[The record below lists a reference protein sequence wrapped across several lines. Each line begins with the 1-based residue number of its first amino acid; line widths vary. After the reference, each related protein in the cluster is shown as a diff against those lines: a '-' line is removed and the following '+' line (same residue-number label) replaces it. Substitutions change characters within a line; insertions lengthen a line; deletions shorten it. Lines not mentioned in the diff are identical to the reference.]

1 MRRLK
6 AREYKLLLDFS
17 RFPSAMTS
25 ARANAFWRRHVARVI
40 DHVLDTKKGGGSRT
54 KGEFKAPVTRRV
66 TFWDTEEGL
75 LAAHDYALR
84 ERADDPADAS
94 PRSLLLKLRTPDM
107 FISGAGNLAGKAD
120 DQSVFEE
127 DIAPLEARATGKARP
142 SVVLAS
148 PPSMRS
154 RFSLSLGVTCKRAEF
169 TDYGGLSRL
178 FPGLARDLRAQGARA
193 LAKARLHHGPVITE
207 TVFDGARSSLA
218 RTSREN
224 SRCPSGNSLT
234 AGRSPASPRFPTSA
248 APWRASCRSMRRA
261 VPMSCSR
268 VSSRS
273 SATGSICAIRAR
285 PSSLCRHEKS
295 RKSGAPSV
303 SLRPQVK
310 SARIWSGRTRPEI
323 RPPAQCPSGRGK
335 TWT

>member
-17 RFPSAMTS
+17 RFPSAMTA

-207 TVFDGARSSLA
+207 TVFDGAEVKLGGDVTGKFSLSFWEFA
-218 RTSREN
+218 H
-224 SRCPSGNSLT
+224 
-234 AGRSPASPRFPTSA
+234 GRPVPGVAEISYKCRAVEGVVPLDA
-248 APWRASCRSMRRA
+248 ARRA
-261 VPMSCSR
+261 YVLFTGLQQELGDR
-268 VSSRS
+268 LNLRYSSKTEL
-273 SATGSICAIRAR
+273 AL
-285 PSSLCRHEKS
+285 PS
-295 RKSGAPSV
+295 RKEP
-303 SLRPQVK
+303 
-310 SARIWSGRTRPEI
+310 
-323 RPPAQCPSGRGK
+323 
-335 TWT
+335 

>member
-17 RFPSAMTS
+17 RFPSAMTA
-25 ARANAFWRRHVARVI
+25 ARANAFWRRHVERVI
-40 DHVLDTKKGGGSRT
+40 DHVLDTKKGGGSRA

-84 ERADDPADAS
+84 ERADDPNDAS
-94 PRSLLLKLRTPDM
+94 PRNLLLKLRTPDM

-120 DQSVFEE
+120 AVLLGICSRPAGPRRRRDFLQMPRRGGRRAARCGAPCLCLVHGSPAGARRPAQSALFEQ
-127 DIAPLEARATGKARP
+127 DRARSAVR
-142 SVVLAS
+142 
-148 PPSMRS
+148 
-154 RFSLSLGVTCKRAEF
+154 KRA
-169 TDYGGLSRL
+169 
-178 FPGLARDLRAQGARA
+178 
-193 LAKARLHHGPVITE
+193 V
-207 TVFDGARSSLA
+207 SL
-218 RTSREN
+218 
-224 SRCPSGNSLT
+224 
-234 AGRSPASPRFPTSA
+234 
-248 APWRASCRSMRRA
+248 
-261 VPMSCSR
+261 
-268 VSSRS
+268 
-273 SATGSICAIRAR
+273 
-285 PSSLCRHEKS
+285 
-295 RKSGAPSV
+295 GAPSL